1 MYFLLRKF
9 NINKKIFIGSILIFL
24 ISINIQNSYS
34 QGCSD
39 AGFCTMGAMRPN
51 QHYSK
56 GILKKLKTVE
66 LTTYTGITKFNDR
79 VNSLTFD
86 MNFALNQKMT
96 LQAKCPYFYV
106 NGPLGQTQG
115 IGDISLAFTHYLTAI
130 KNLQFNGTI
139 GTKIPTNQSN
149 KTNSELN
156 PLPMYY
162 QSSLGTYDVIVGL
175 SAISSK
181 WLLALGYQQALNANG
196 NEFLWGAWK
205 NSTLSSL
212 AQTYPRAKDLKRG
225 KDVMFRIE
233 RNVRFSRFNS
243 YLGLLFIQR
252 ITADKFT
259 HPTFGEN
266 TQDNDS
272 KGLALTALAGVGYA
286 FSVKNTIKGMFG
298 YALVQRKVNLD
309 GLTRDNV
316 ATISYEY
323 KF

>member
-1 MYFLLRKF
+1 MFRKILVLF
-9 NINKKIFIGSILIFL
+9 FIY
-24 ISINIQNSYS
+24 ISLQNTYS

-66 LTTYTGITKFNDR
+66 LTGYTGITKFNDR

-86 MNFALNQKMT
+86 MNFALNSKIT

-106 NGPLGQTQG
+106 NGPLGQTLG
-115 IGDISLAFTHYLTAI
+115 IGDISLAFTHYLTSI
-130 KNLQFNGTI
+130 SSFQFNGTI

-149 KTNSELN
+149 NKTKDQF

-162 QSSLGTYDVIVGL
+162 QSSLGTYDVILGL

-181 WLLALGYQQALNANG
+181 WLLAVGYQQALNANG

-205 NSTLSSL
+205 NSDLNSL
-212 AQTYPRAKDLKRG
+212 ALKYPRAKDLKRG
-225 KDVMFRIE
+225 TDIMFRVE
-233 RNVRFSRFNS
+233 RNLRFSRINA
-243 YLGLLFIQR
+243 YAGLLFIQR

-266 TQDNDS
+266 TQDPDS
-272 KGLALTALAGVGYA
+272 KGLVLTALAGVGYA
-286 FSVKNTIKGMFG
+286 FSVKNSIKGMFG